1 MTKQCKH
8 KKLKQE
14 CNEARELGLQENK
27 DEYLDF
33 DLLTVMELNLA
44 SLAYVP
50 DSIIDDEVEE
60 GWL

>member
-1 MTKQCKH
+1 MTKQCKC

-14 CNEARELGLQENK
+14 RDEARELGLQENK
-27 DEYLDF
+27 DEHLDF
-33 DLLTVMELNLA
+33 DLLTVTKLNLA

-50 DSIIDDEVEE
+50 DIIDDEVEE

>member
-1 MTKQCKH
+1 MIKQCKC

-14 CNEARELGLQENK
+14 RDEARELGLQENK
-27 DEYLDF
+27 DKHLDF
-33 DLLTVMELNLA
+33 DLLTVTELNLA

-50 DSIIDDEVEE
+50 DIIDDEVEE

>member
-1 MTKQCKH
+1 MTKQCKS

-14 CNEARELGLQENK
+14 HDEARELGLQENK
-27 DEYLDF
+27 DEHLDF
-33 DLLTVMELNLA
+33 DLLTVTELNLA

-50 DSIIDDEVEE
+50 DIVDGEVEE

>member
-14 CNEARELGLQENK
+14 CDEARELGLQENK
-27 DEYLDF
+27 DKHLDF
-33 DLLTVMELNLA
+33 DLLTVPELNLT

-50 DSIIDDEVEE
+50 DIIDDEVEE